1 MNLPEP
7 LESLF
12 HPKPT
17 HKEFYVS
24 LAFLRSHSAG
34 CAWTIDSD
42 GTLDVVAS
50 DSVAAKPDSWESR
63 IEASDSLITHLVRE
77 TGTENLHQVVFGL
90 PEDMLTDAGDIE
102 PAVKPNLKKLSTMLD
117 LTPVGFVNIDTAIV
131 FQLKTDEGIPPSV
144 ILMYIAGDTM
154 ILSLYRVGV
163 SLGSRTISVNE
174 FVVEDV
180 ETAIKSFSNVEVLPS
195 RMILYGEDKTV
206 LDGIQAQLL
215 THQWPNRA
223 NFLHYPKIDCVP
235 LADVS
240 RDVALAGA
248 SELAKA
254 LGVDLNVETEE
265 AEGAKKS
272 EGIPEEGKEDLVEEI
287 DEAFA
292 KENSTVQP
300 EDANIVAVPAE
311 SLGFRKNVDVSDE
324 KEVVRQG
331 VSKIRSIFSHIS
343 FPSVRLSGI
352 ALPILTVGIIAIM
365 LFGLFYFFIPKATVT
380 LSVIP
385 HSARKEKTISI
396 VTGVAAIDREKFII
410 PGKKQ
415 EKSVSGEKTLP
426 VSGKK
431 KIGDPAQ
438 GTVTLYNKT
447 TTAKLLKKGT
457 VISANALQFTLDGDI
472 AVASASESIGSIT
485 FGKTDAAVTASAI
498 GEEGN
503 LPAATEF
510 SVKGYEKSV
519 LVARNDQPLSKG
531 KSREVTVVSR
541 ADYDTLVKVLT
552 EDLVSKA
559 KTDLASSVTGGDI
572 LVAQTI
578 KTAVTNKTFTEE
590 LDQEA
595 KELHGKVTI
604 SVTGVSYNENDG
616 KDLLLALAEAD
627 IPSGYAANSGRTTV
641 TVDNPTVKKD
651 GSMTVVATIKLVSL
665 PQIDVAKVQKELAGK
680 TIAKAKEILKQIQ
693 GVGSAEFFFK
703 RSLGRNTLPIRS
715 KNIAIDVV
723 VSE

>member
-17 HKEFYVS
+17 RKEFYVS
-24 LAFLRSHSAG
+24 FAFLRSHTVA
-34 CAWTIDSD
+34 CAWNIDSD

-50 DSVAAKPDSWESR
+50 DRATTKPDSWDSR
-63 IEASDSLITHLVRE
+63 IEASDALIANLVRE
-77 TGTENLHQVVFGL
+77 TGTDNLHQVVFGL
-90 PEDMLTDAGDIE
+90 PEDMLTEAGDIE
-102 PAVKPNLKKLSTMLD
+102 PAVKPNLKKLSVMLD
-117 LTPVGFVNIDTAIV
+117 LKPVGFVNIDTAIV
-131 FQLKTDEGIPPSV
+131 FQLKHDEGIPPSV

-154 ILSLYRVGV
+154 NLSLYRVGM
-163 SLGSRTISVNE
+163 SLGSRAITMNE

-195 RMILYGEDKTV
+195 RMVLYGEDKTV

-223 NFLHYPKIDCVP
+223 NFLHYPKIDCIP
-235 LADVS
+235 LVDVS

-254 LGVDLNVETEE
+254 LGVDLNLETEA
-265 AEGAKKS
+265 AEDVA
-272 EGIPEEGKEDLVEEI
+272 
-287 DEAFA
+287 
-292 KENSTVQP
+292 VQP
-300 EDANIVAVPAE
+300 EDANVVAVAPE

-324 KEVVRQG
+324 KDVVRQG
-331 VSKIRSIFSHIS
+331 VSKIRSVFSHIS

-352 ALPILTVGIIAIM
+352 ALPIFAVGIIAIM
-365 LFGLFYFFIPKATVT
+365 LFGLFYFFIPKATVV

-385 HSARKEKTISI
+385 NAVTKEKPISI
-396 VTGVAAIDREKFII
+396 VTGVAAIDREKFMI

-426 VSGKK
+426 VAGKK

-447 TTAKLLKKGT
+447 TTAKSLKKGT
-457 VISANALQFTLDGDI
+457 LISANALQFTLDSDV

-510 SVKGYEKSV
+510 LVKGYEKSV

-531 KSREVTVVSR
+531 KSIEVTVVSR
-541 ADYDTLVKVLT
+541 ADYDTLVKILT
-552 EDLVSKA
+552 EELVSKA
-559 KTDLASSVTGGDI
+559 KTDLASSVTGGDTLI
-572 LVAQTI
+572 AQTV
-578 KTAVTNKTFTEE
+578 KTTVTNKTFTEE

-604 SVTGVSYNENDG
+604 TVTGVSYNENDG
-616 KDLLLALAEAD
+616 KELLQSLAEAD
-627 IPSGYAANSGRTTV
+627 IPSGYVANSGRTTV
-641 TVDNPTVKKD
+641 GVDNPVVKKD
-651 GSMTVVATIKLVSL
+651 GSISATATIKLVSL
-665 PQIDVAKVQKELAGK
+665 PQVDVAKLQKELAGK
-680 TIAKAKEILKQIQ
+680 TIAKAEELLKQIQ

-703 RSLGRNTLPIRS
+703 RSLGRKTLPIRS
-715 KNIAIDVV
+715 QNIAIDVV